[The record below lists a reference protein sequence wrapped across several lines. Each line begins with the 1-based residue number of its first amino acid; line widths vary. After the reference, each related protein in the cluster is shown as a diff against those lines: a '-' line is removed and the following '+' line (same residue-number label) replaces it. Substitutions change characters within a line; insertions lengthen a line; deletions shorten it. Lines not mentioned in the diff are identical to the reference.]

1 MDYLPYIKLH
11 SYCFCYCI
19 VCQLLMV
26 LLHCSL
32 NIPADAV
39 GGMSKLENLSF
50 NTNNFHHILRPLSNI
65 LGFVFHDFFSSLSL
79 SHPFCV
85 VCMFTHMIRFRRK
98 CLVIVLLNKHVLQS
112 RSHVRC
118 CFRRTGQALTICIT
132 TLFSSRLRVNYD
144 YITNLF
150 KRCKPLCLG
159 SLSYLLSSLLRFNLI
174 FGYFFF

>member
-1 MDYLPYIKLH
+1 MI
-11 SYCFCYCI
+11 
-19 VCQLLMV
+19 
-26 LLHCSL
+26 
-32 NIPADAV
+32 
-39 GGMSKLENLSF
+39 
-50 NTNNFHHILRPLSNI
+50 
-65 LGFVFHDFFSSLSL
+65 FFPL

-174 FGYFFF
+174 FGYFFLTYSCSTLACLLFLLSCVSLGEGLTEVTFFLLLTLED